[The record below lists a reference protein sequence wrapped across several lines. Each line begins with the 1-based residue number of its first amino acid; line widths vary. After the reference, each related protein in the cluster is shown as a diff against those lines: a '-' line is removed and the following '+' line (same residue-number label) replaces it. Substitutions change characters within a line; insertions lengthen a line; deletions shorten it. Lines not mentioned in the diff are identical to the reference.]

1 VNEILVKFN
10 DGVAVFKVLGDND
23 GEQRKTGLGF
33 VRREA
38 IIDVMAK
45 RKKEEKRLFPSSSPT
60 HQITLS
66 FCNLPPSLQQLW

>member
-45 RKKEEKRLFPSSSPT
+45 RKKEEKRLKPLT
-60 HQITLS
+60 YILVV
-66 FCNLPPSLQQLW
+66 